1 MKDTERTEER
11 GEKVHLHSGG
21 TAPLASHPVPA
32 FLFYLFVATLS
43 EPFRLSP
50 TSDGMSKSSG
60 KRKVAKSTLTNS
72 FEAVFQAFA
81 CDQAFPVA
89 RHYNTPCV
97 YRLDTTLTDFT
108 DMKCQRGDLSFVF
121 NGNAVPSE
129 SFVVLDNEQKVYQ
142 RIHHEVRE
150 AVLAREFRKSRF
162 RPLQSAAFITP
173 PRNLPA
179 NCLHSKAQGRRHL
192 GDTDS
197 FCPVCLLSLHPGVRD
212 GDRGGG
218 GHPDEQRRVLGNP
231 LHQVHHLLQGADRL
245 ALQGRQNG
253 GCRLSP
259 NTRAPVP
266 PTFTGSCISSLFT
279 RVKKK
284 NNVVG
289 IIYNPFILFVL

>member
-1 MKDTERTEER
+1 MR
-11 GEKVHLHSGG
+11 
-21 TAPLASHPVPA
+21 
-32 FLFYLFVATLS
+32 
-43 EPFRLSP
+43 
-50 TSDGMSKSSG
+50 KSSG
-60 KRKVAKSTLTNS
+60 KRKVTTLSNS
-72 FEAVFQAFA
+72 FEATFQAFA
-81 CDQAFPVA
+81 CDQVFPGA
-89 RHYNTPCV
+89 RRYNTSCV

-150 AVLAREFRKSRF
+150 AVRCKICESLRF
-162 RPLQSAAFITP
+162 RPLQSAAFIAP
-173 PRNLPA
+173 PRNLSA
-179 NCLHSKAQGRRHL
+179 NCLRSKAQGRRPL

-253 GCRLSP
+253 GCCLSP
-259 NTRAPVP
+259 RAPVP
-266 PTFTGSCISSLFT
+266 PTGSWISSLFT
-279 RVKKK
+279 GVKKK
-284 NNVVG
+284 NPNKSG
-289 IIYNPFILFVL
+289 TRWWDNIQPTYLICFVRVNSKE